1 MSNKIKFSDLFI
13 AIFVVGVILLIIIP
27 VSLGLIDLFLAFN
40 IAFSLLILLTAI
52 FVKETLDFAVF
63 PTMLLFSTLF
73 RLSLNISTTRKI
85 LGDFSG
91 NVEDKAGGVIKSF
104 AMWVVGGDAVVGFII
119 FMIIVLVNF
128 LVITKGAE
136 RVSEVAARFTLDA
149 MPGKQMAIDADL
161 NSGLIDETQART
173 RRLKI
178 QNEADFYGSM
188 DGASK
193 FVKGDAIAGIL
204 ITIINIAGGFII
216 GITRDGSTLAAA
228 LQSYTLL
235 TIGDGLVSQVP
246 ALMIST
252 ATGIVVTRHA
262 SEEDLGQDI
271 IKQLL
276 KQQRVLYILG
286 AILFLLGAA
295 SPLPP
300 LPLMSL
306 GLMFAFLGF
315 QLREKDTDDEDESE
329 SVAKEGKMDEIRK
342 PESIIP
348 LLQVDPIE
356 LEFGYGIIPL
366 ADPNQGGDLFDR
378 LVMIRRQIALELGV
392 VIPMIRLRDFIQ
404 LDANQYIVKI
414 KGSKVGGGSIMFD
427 HFLAMNPGN
436 VEGEISGI
444 ETVEPAFGLPALW
457 VNETEREK
465 AEIYGYTVV
474 DPSSIISTHLTEVLK
489 KHVHELLGRDEVKS
503 LVDNLRESS
512 PTVIEEL
519 IPNLMSI
526 GDLQKVL
533 CNLLREGISIR
544 NLLII
549 IETLADHA
557 MSVKDVNILTEYVRQ
572 ALSRFITEQ
581 YMPSK
586 EARVVTIDQE
596 LEGILMESIQQTDG
610 GSYMSLPPDMNQKL
624 LNSLAVEIQ
633 NVLSL
638 GEQPIVVTAPIVRFY
653 FKRLTEQM
661 IPDLIVLSFNEIE
674 SDVHIQ
680 SAGIVRINK

>member
-1 MSNKIKFSDLFI
+1 MGKSLKFSDIFI
-13 AIFVVGVILLIIIP
+13 ASFVIGVILLIIIP
-27 VSLGLIDLFLAFN
+27 VNLGLIDLFLAFN

-91 NVEDKAGGVIKSF
+91 NVEDKAGEVIKAF
-104 AMWVVGGDAVVGFII
+104 ANWVVGGDAIVGFII
-119 FMIIVLVNF
+119 FMIIVIINF

-161 NSGLIDETQART
+161 NSGLIDEGQARS

-204 ITIINIAGGFII
+204 ITVINIAAGFLI
-216 GITRDGSTLAAA
+216 GITRDGNSLAVA
-228 LQSYTLL
+228 LESYTLL

-246 ALMIST
+246 ALMVST

-271 IKQLL
+271 ITQLL
-276 KQQRVLYILG
+276 KQQRVMYILG
-286 AILFLLGAA
+286 GVLLLLGLI
-295 SPLPP
+295 SPLPA

-306 GLMFAFLGF
+306 GGLFLFLGF
-315 QLREKDTDDEDESE
+315 QLRDKGDMEESDEEAKASE
-329 SVAKEGKMDEIRK
+329 DKMDEIRK

-414 KGSKVGGGSIMFD
+414 KGSKVGEGSIMFD
-427 HFLAMNPGN
+427 HYLAMNPGN
-436 VEGEISGI
+436 VEGEIKGI

-474 DPSSIISTHLTEVLK
+474 DPSSIISTHLTEILK

-503 LVDNLRESS
+503 LIDNLRETS
-512 PTVIEEL
+512 PTVVDEL
-519 IPNLMSI
+519 VPNLMSI

-533 CNLLREGISIR
+533 CNLLREGVSIR
-544 NLLII
+544 NLLTIV
-549 IETLADHA
+549 EALADHA
-557 MSVKDVNILTEYVRQ
+557 RSVKDVNILTEYARQ
-572 ALSRFITEQ
+572 ALSRFITET
-581 YMPSK
+581 YMPNK
-586 EARVVTIDQE
+586 QVRVVTLHQS
-596 LEGILMESIQQTDG
+596 LESTLMESIQQTEG

-633 NVLSL
+633 NLLSL

-661 IPDLIVLSFNEIE
+661 IPDLIVLSYNEIE
-674 SDVHIQ
+674 PDVHIQ
-680 SAGIVRINK
+680 SSGVVNV

>member
-1 MSNKIKFSDLFI
+1 MKFSDLFI
-13 AIFVVGVILLIIIP
+13 ASFIIGIILLIIIP
-27 VSLGLIDLFLAFN
+27 VGLGALDFFLALN

-63 PTMLLFSTLF
+63 PTILLFSTMF
-73 RLSLNISTTRKI
+73 RLALNISTTRKI
-85 LGDFSG
+85 LGAFTG
-91 NVEDKAGGVIKSF
+91 NLDEKAGDVIRAF
-104 AMWVVGGDAVVGFII
+104 ADWVVGGDPIVGFII
-119 FMIIVLVNF
+119 FIIIVIINF

-173 RRLKI
+173 RRMKI
-178 QNEADFYGSM
+178 QMEADFYGSM

-204 ITIINIAGGFII
+204 ITIINIAAGFIL
-216 GITRDGSTLAAA
+216 GVTRDGISFAEA
-228 LQSYTLL
+228 LQAYTLL
-235 TIGDGLVSQVP
+235 TIGDGLVSQIP

-252 ATGIVVTRHA
+252 ATGVVVTRHA
-262 SEEDLGQDI
+262 SDEDLGSDI
-271 IKQLL
+271 ITQLL
-276 KQQRVLYILG
+276 KQQRVLMILG
-286 AILFLLGAA
+286 GVLFLLGMAT
-295 SPLPP
+295 PLPAF
-300 LPLMSL
+300 PLMSL
-306 GLMFAFLGF
+306 GSLFGFMAF
-315 QLREKDTDDEDESE
+315 QLREKHVEDEVGGSTEESE
-329 SVAKEGKMDEIRK
+329 DKMEEIRK

-404 LDANQYIVKI
+404 LDANEYIVKI

-427 HFLAMNPGN
+427 HYLAMNPGN
-436 VEGEISGI
+436 VEGEIKGI

-457 VNETEREK
+457 INETEREK
-465 AEIYGYTVV
+465 AEIFGYTVV
-474 DPSSIISTHLTEVLK
+474 DPSSIISTHLTEILK

-503 LVDNLRESS
+503 LIDNLRESS
-512 PTVIEEL
+512 PTVIDEL

-526 GDLQKVL
+526 GDVQKVL
-533 CNLLREGISIR
+533 CNLLREGVSIR
-544 NLLII
+544 NLLTIL
-549 IETLADHA
+549 ETLADHA
-557 MSVKDVNILTEYVRQ
+557 LTMKDVNILTEYARQ
-572 ALSRFITEQ
+572 ALSRYITSTYIANNQ
-581 YMPSK
+581 
-586 EARVVTIDQE
+586 ARVVT
-596 LEGILMESIQQTDG
+596 LEQSLESTLMESIQQADG
-610 GSYMSLPPDMNQKL
+610 GSYMSLPPDVNQRL

-633 NVLSL
+633 NLLAL

-661 IPDLIVLSFNEIE
+661 IPDLIVLSYNEIE
-674 SDVHIQ
+674 PDVQIQ
-680 SAGIVRINK
+680 SAGMVKI